1 MPKILH
7 LICSPRG
14 RASES
19 SRLSQKIVDAI
30 VAEEPAAEVVTRIL
44 ADEPLAYVDADYA
57 LSQHLP
63 EDVSQEGTAAVSA
76 MLVDELQGADCIVIG
91 TPIHNFTVP
100 SALKAWI
107 DHVVRVRWTFD
118 VSSNGKIGKLHDR
131 PVFIAFSSGGLFSG
145 ERARQ
150 PDFLSPY
157 LKAIFAIIGLHDLTF
172 FSVQGA
178 AFGPE
183 YLEESRRTADAAV
196 LAHFAGEGGQ
206 AESAI
211 PLTHTPREGR
221 TQ

>member
-1 MPKILH
+1 VPKILH

-14 RASES
+14 RAAES
-19 SRLSQKIVDAI
+19 SRLSQKIVDSILAD
-30 VAEEPAAEVVTRIL
+30 EPAEVVTRIL

-57 LSQHLP
+57 LSQHGL

-76 MLVDELQGADCIVIG
+76 ALIDELQSVDCIVIG
-91 TPIHNFTVP
+91 TPVHNFTLP

-118 VSSNGKIGKLHDR
+118 VSPSGKIGKLHDR
-131 PVFIAFSSGGLFSG
+131 PVFIAFSSGGRFSG
-145 ERARQ
+145 EGARQ

-157 LKAIFAIIGLHDLTF
+157 LKAVFAIVGLHDLTF

-183 YLEESRRTADAAV
+183 YLEESRRIADAAV
-196 LAHFAGEGGQ
+196 LAHFAGE
-206 AESAI
+206 AA
-211 PLTHTPREGR
+211 
-221 TQ
+221 